1 MSRDLVALPKAH
13 LHVHLESTL
22 RPATLQALGA
32 VPPPEMFAGFGAF
45 ADYNAAVRACLR
57 TAADFE
63 RVAYEF
69 CVDSAADGV
78 LYAEVTV
85 TAAAHGVRIGSG
97 AAVLDGVLAG
107 LRAGS
112 HAADIE
118 ARVVIDHSRRRP
130 LPWAE
135 ESVRLAADH
144 PDAVVGFGV
153 AGDEAA
159 PLSPYRAV
167 VERAAAAGVHLV
179 HHAGETGG
187 AASVR
192 EALDIGRAERIG
204 HGIRSLEDPELLARL
219 RDERVPLEVCPSSN
233 VFLGL
238 VPSLAAHPLPAL
250 VDAGLVVTL
259 NTDIPAITGRTLSE
273 EYAAIRDT
281 FGCSDDEL
289 AAFARAAVDASFGSP
304 ETKARLHRD
313 VNAWLSIAA

>member
-22 RPATLQALGA
+22 RPETLASLGVA
-32 VPPPEMFAGFGAF
+32 PPPEMFAGFGAF

-78 LYAEVTV
+78 RYAEMTV
-85 TAAAHGVRIGSG
+85 TAAAHGARLGSG

-107 LRAGS
+107 MRTGAREAGL
-112 HAADIE
+112 E
-118 ARVVIDHSRRRP
+118 TRVVIDHSRRRP

-167 VERAAAAGVHLV
+167 VERAASAGVHLV

-204 HGIRSLEDPELLARL
+204 HGIRALEDPELVARL
-219 RDERVPLEVCPSSN
+219 RDEQVPLEVCPSSN
-233 VFLGL
+233 VVLDL

-250 VDAGLVVTL
+250 VEAGLVVTL
-259 NTDIPAITGRTLSE
+259 NTDIPAITGRTLSA
-273 EYAAIRDT
+273 EYAAVRDA
-281 FGCSDDEL
+281 FGCTDAEL
-289 AAFARAAVDASFGSP
+289 AGFARAAVEASFAPPG
-304 ETKARLHRD
+304 TKTRLRRD
-313 VNAWLSIAA
+313 IDAWLSSD